1 MAPLICCSP
10 LLTSSP
16 GSAHL
21 STHRTTYL
29 GSAPCDGP
37 LKRVFEI
44 DITLCPL
51 CGGQLRVIA
60 DITEPELIT
69 KILDHVKNRDPPRQA
84 PPHSL
89 ARAPPHSDLNDLF
102 AQR

>member
-1 MAPLICCSP
+1 MPKDSPAEPVNQAPTTHTDPRTAPL
-10 LLTSSP
+10 TW
-16 GSAHL
+16 AQ
-21 STHRTTYL
+21 R
-29 GSAPCDGP
+29 

-69 KILDHVKNRDPPRQA
+69 KILDQVQNRDPPRQA
-84 PPHSL
+84 PR
-89 ARAPPHSDLNDLF
+89 RAPTHSDPNDLF